1 MVKFTDL
8 GLKEVN
14 YTDKDNQKQKLTVI
28 PVITL
33 NENAFAKTKGNEKKE
48 ERIWKQFKNVCQNKI
63 EHAEELTINHD
74 DENEPFRKLE
84 DSQYYFTNLLS
95 LTSLK
100 ENQRKDLNIGLRYL
114 TEDKDG
120 TIQVHVFSDEFISYL
135 DEDNVSEN
143 ISFDALETTYE
154 NVVTALRNESKK
166 NVSEI
171 EERER
176 VKKEQE
182 EAEARESERD
192 RQVDAP
198 ESSEDT
204 PYQEETDV
212 SDEYQDDET
221 SQDVYDEDDE
231 VAYEEPRTDIDEL
244 KDELFVAIDNL
255 IPRTHL
261 DEVNI
266 DYDETQ
272 YDTNARYSELETIAL
287 NAIAKYQNDKIA
299 LLETKRED
307 VVNRIYQDAVNEL
320 WKQYLQNN
328 KLLNYESDESEY
340 HTEFKRIQDSYNRV
354 INDAETQRQN
364 EFNRQTKL
372 FNERVEREAKQ
383 AYEETKARLEREE
396 RHLVEEDSYAY
407 KDDLIN
413 NANDEYEQQLATLE
427 SDIQNVYETR
437 KYEIV
442 DKVVNGKQPEIKQ
455 HANTVESERKLT
467 ADEINDKHQKE
478 MQKLKETI
486 ESFELEQLKQK
497 QDFENKVSVEVDKI
511 TSDTQ
516 KENAELK
523 HQLELLQEQQKATQA
538 RIKDNEETIKNHE
551 IERRND
557 KTRIEMAEKEA
568 KHYREKYENQIQST
582 FNAYDQNIGRTRNYA
597 DAMSQQPNAVPQQQA
612 KSNYPTN
619 FSNVVAPNESGVGN
633 TSVKSETEK
642 VSSQNIQSEAPRMI
656 SKQNPNTYDGRRE
669 VEPLDANLQYQRDV
683 AVGRNIAIGSVM
695 SAFLI
700 GSGVV
705 GASMYHEQQNNE
717 HQEHLQKSLDKA
729 NEQNDMDEASHL
741 KVGDKT
747 TIDTRK
753 KDSDKQKLESAEVID
768 NSHGNIIVKTPDGK
782 KWKLK

>member
-8 GLKEVN
+8 GLKEVS
-14 YTDKDNQKQKLTVI
+14 YTNEEGKRQKITVI
-28 PVITL
+28 PIITL
-33 NENAFAKTKGNEKKE
+33 NDGALEKAKGNQKKE
-48 ERIWKQFKNVCQNKI
+48 DRIWKQFSNMCDKKI
-63 EHAEELTINHD
+63 EHADELTINHD
-74 DENEPFRKLE
+74 NEREPFKDLD
-84 DSQYYFTNLLS
+84 DSRYFFTNLLS
-95 LTSLK
+95 LTALK
-100 ENQRKDLNIGLRYL
+100 ENQRNDLNIGLRYL
-114 TEDKDG
+114 NDKDEKENN
-120 TIQVHVFSDEFISYL
+120 VNVFSDEFISDLSEDETNVTKDIDFYL
-135 DEDNVSEN
+135 
-143 ISFDALETTYE
+143 LETTYDKVISAIE
-154 NVVTALRNESKK
+154 NESKK
-166 NVSEI
+166 NISEI

-176 VKKEQE
+176 IEQE
-182 EAEARESERD
+182 EKEAKAREDERNA
-192 RQVDAP
+192 QVNAP
-198 ESSEDT
+198 ESEAT
-204 PYQEETDV
+204 PYQDDNEDVDTDYDA
-212 SDEYQDDET
+212 SPQYDD
-221 SQDVYDEDDE
+221 DVVDEDE
-231 VAYEEPRTDIDEL
+231 EIEYEEPRSDIDEL

-261 DEVNI
+261 DEVDI

-272 YDTNARYSELETIAL
+272 YDTNARYGELETIAL
-287 NAIAKYQNDKIA
+287 NAIGKYQNDRLA

-307 VVNRIYQDAVNEL
+307 TVNKIYQDAVNDL
-320 WKQYLQNN
+320 WKHYLQNN

-340 HTEFKRIQDSYNRV
+340 HLEYKRIQDSYNRV
-354 INDAETQRQN
+354 INDAENQRQK
-364 EFNRQTKL
+364 EFERKTKL

-442 DKVVNGKQPEIKQ
+442 DKVINNKESEIKRN
-455 HANTVESERKLT
+455 AETVESERKLT

-478 MQKLKETI
+478 MQKLQQTI
-486 ESFELEQLKQK
+486 ESFEVEQLKQK
-497 QDFENKVSVEVDKI
+497 QDFDDKLSVEVDKR
-511 TSDTQ
+511 TSDVQ

-523 HQLELLQEQQKATQA
+523 HQLELLQEKQKASQE
-538 RIKDNEETIKNHE
+538 RIKDNEETIRNQE

-557 KTRIEMAEKEA
+557 KTRIDMAEKEA
-568 KHYREKYENQIQST
+568 KHYREKYETQIQST
-582 FNAYDQNIGRTRNYA
+582 FDAYDQNIERTRHYS
-597 DAMSQQPNAVPQQQA
+597 DAVSE
-612 KSNYPTN
+612 SNYPSN
-619 FSNVVAPNESGVGN
+619 FRHVVAPTQSGVGN
-633 TSVKSETEK
+633 TSVKGETEK
-642 VSSQNIQSEAPRMI
+642 VLSQNVQSDAPRMVGAQ
-656 SKQNPNTYDGRRE
+656 SPNTYDGKAE
-669 VEPLDANLQYQRDV
+669 DEHLDAYSQYQHDV

-705 GASMYHEQQNNE
+705 GASMYHEQQNSE
-717 HQEHLQKSLDKA
+717 HQEQLQKSLDKA
-729 NEQNDMDEASHL
+729 NEQNKMDEANHL